1 MSSYPID
8 DILPELKKAVHA
20 NNAVVLHAPP
30 GAGKTTRVPLALL
43 DIIPPEKGR
52 IIILEPR
59 RLAAVSAARWM
70 AKIMGE
76 QAGETV
82 GYSIR
87 FESRV
92 SASTRI
98 EVVTE
103 GILTRR
109 IQADPSLEGVAMVI
123 FDEFHERSMQADLA
137 LALCLDIRKNLRDDL
152 KILVMSAT
160 MDCGPIAALL
170 GNAPII
176 TSVGKA
182 FPVEEHYIEDRNEVP
197 LKTRVTDAVFTALNN
212 TAGDILVFLPG
223 SGEIRACAEALS
235 PMVGR
240 MSDISIHPLYGDLSF
255 DEQERAILPSEKR
268 RIVLATNIAETSL
281 TIEGVRVVIDG
292 GLSKRLLYEPSS
304 GMNRLITVSISRA
317 SAEQRKGRAGRL
329 DPGHCY
335 RLFSRYVFQSMTSY
349 AAPEILMSDLSSL
362 VLELAAWG
370 IKDPSE
376 LSWLDA
382 PPASA
387 WNSAMELLIELGAIE
402 QSGSVTAEGREMSRM
417 PVHPRLARMMLRASE
432 LKCPALGA
440 DIAALLSGRDILYRG
455 GAGNSSGDSYGG
467 DPGME
472 GRLDVL
478 RGWRQDKK
486 RSRPAE
492 QWTLRNADMTSKQLG
507 RLLQADRKTM
517 PKDIADHDMTSR
529 LLLRAYPD
537 RVAMRREGSED
548 RFVLALGRGV
558 RLSRKNNIRDS
569 RFIIAVN
576 VDSGEKGEGLVHLA
590 EPVTEDLVR
599 QECRES
605 IRTVKR
611 IEWDRREL
619 KIIAAMEERLGAL
632 LLSSR
637 PFNPTD
643 DEAVPILCEPIRSGA
658 VMISFSKQAR
668 LLQGRVGLMRRTFPE
683 EAWPDLSDERLL
695 SAPGDWLAPYLGG
708 IRNERA
714 LAGLDILPAIKAQLS
729 WEQAKLLDER
739 TPTSIV
745 VPSGNRVSLDYT
757 AGDVPVFAVKLQ
769 EMFGLADT
777 PVIAN
782 GRVKVLIHLLSPAR
796 RPVQVTSDLKGF
808 WDNGYQQVKKELK
821 GRYPRHPWPDN
832 PWDAVPTRKTKANS
846 PKTPK
851 TRNS

>member
-8 DILPELKKAVHA
+8 DVLQELKKTVLA
-20 NNAVVLHAPP
+20 NNSVVLHAPP

-43 DIIPPEKGR
+43 DIVPPEKGR

-59 RLAAVSAARWM
+59 RLAAVSAAKWM
-70 AKIMGE
+70 AKSMGE

-109 IQADPSLEGVAMVI
+109 IQSDPGLEGVAMVI

-160 MDCGPIAALL
+160 MDCGPVSHIL
-170 GNAPII
+170 GNAPVI

-182 FPVEEHYIEDRNEVP
+182 FPVEEHYLEDKKEAP
-197 LKTRVTDAVFTALNN
+197 LKKRIVDAVFTALNN
-212 TAGDILVFLPG
+212 TSGDILVFLPG
-223 SGEIRACAEALS
+223 SGEIRACAEALA
-235 PMVGR
+235 PVAGR
-240 MSDISIHPLYGDLSF
+240 MNESISIHPLYGDLSF

-268 RIVLATNIAETSL
+268 KIVLSTNIAETSL
-281 TIEGVRVVIDG
+281 TIEGVRVVVDSGIA
-292 GLSKRLLYEPSS
+292 KRLLYEPSS
-304 GMNRLITVSISRA
+304 GMNRLITVSISKA

-329 DPGHCY
+329 GPGHCY
-335 RLFSRYVFQSMTSY
+335 RLFSSYSFQAMTPF

-362 VLELAAWG
+362 VLELAVWG
-370 IKDPSE
+370 IKGPSE
-376 LSWLDA
+376 LSWLDT
-382 PPASA
+382 PPVGA
-387 WNSAMELLIELGAIE
+387 WNSAKELLIGLGAIE
-402 QSGSVTAEGREMSRM
+402 QSGSVTAEGREMARL
-417 PVHPRLARMMLRASE
+417 PVHPRLARMMLRARE
-432 LKCPALGA
+432 LGCPDLGA
-440 DIAALLSGRDILYRG
+440 DIAALLSGRDILHN
-455 GAGNSSGDSYGG
+455 ASGDSYGG
-467 DPGME
+467 DTGMA
-472 GRLDVL
+472 GRLEVL
-478 RGWRQDKK
+478 RAWRKDKK
-486 RSRPAE
+486 RSRLAE
-492 QWTLRNADMTSKQLG
+492 QWALRNADMTSKQLG

-548 RFVLALGRGV
+548 RFVLTLGKGV
-558 RLSRKNNIRDS
+558 RLSRESADRNS

-576 VDSGEKGEGLVHLA
+576 VDGGEKGEGIVHLA

-599 QECRES
+599 QECGES
-605 IRTVKR
+605 IKTVKR

-619 KIIAAMEERLGAL
+619 KIIAAIEERLGAL

-643 DEAVPILCEPIRSGA
+643 DEAVPILCEAIRSGPGLL
-658 VMISFSKQAR
+658 SFSKQAG
-668 LLQGRVGLMRRTFPE
+668 LLQGRVSLMHRTFPE
-683 EAWPDLSDERLL
+683 EAWPDLSDEGLL
-695 SAPGDWLAPYLGG
+695 SSPEDWLSPYLGG
-708 IRNERA
+708 IRNARD
-714 LAGLDILPAIKAQLS
+714 LAGLDILSAIKARLS

-739 TPTSIV
+739 APTSIV
-745 VPSGNRVSLDYT
+745 VPSGNRVPLDYT
-757 AGDVPVFAVKLQ
+757 SGDVPVLAVKLQ

-777 PVIAN
+777 PVIAS

-808 WDNGYQQVKKELK
+808 WDSSYQQVKKELK
-821 GRYPRHPWPDN
+821 GRYPKHPWPDN
-832 PWDAVPTRKTKANS
+832 PWEAVPTRKTKANS
-846 PKTPK
+846 PKTRKP
-851 TRNS
+851 